1 MAPLSGFLADRYGY
15 GLPTRLGSI
24 LIVLGTTGLLVFQSQ
39 LTPLSV
45 MVLFIVMRL
54 GFNAAFSNTIANAST
69 LVAKEKSTDV
79 NSIFNMT
86 QQFAGSLGVGI
97 MTALI
102 ALSQNQGQG
111 SMALRTFKGS
121 RLDFWLLVILAFSV
135 LATVWLNFFRQQ
147 QLKNA
152 ATK

>member
-1 MAPLSGFLADRYGY
+1 
-15 GLPTRLGSI
+15 
-24 LIVLGTTGLLVFQSQ
+24 
-39 LTPLSV
+39 
-45 MVLFIVMRL
+45 
-54 GFNAAFSNTIANAST
+54 
-69 LVAKEKSTDV
+69 
-79 NSIFNMT
+79 MT

-147 QLKNA
+147 QLKNVA
-152 ATK
+152 AK